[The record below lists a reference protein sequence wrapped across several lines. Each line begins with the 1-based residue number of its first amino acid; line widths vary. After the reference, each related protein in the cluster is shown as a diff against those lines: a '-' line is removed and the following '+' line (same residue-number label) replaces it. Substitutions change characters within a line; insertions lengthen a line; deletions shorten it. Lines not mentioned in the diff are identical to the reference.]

1 MTLAQRVN
9 SLREHLRYY
18 HPRYK
23 FILSL
28 PKGSRVLDLG
38 CGECIAMTKFR
49 ELRPDLVFSAVD
61 ILDVAG
67 CVPPS
72 VDFHQVDIQQKPLPF
87 GNDSF
92 DAVYCSHV
100 FEHLYST
107 DLILQEIRRV
117 LSDNGRIYVETP
129 SLNSLRV
136 PSFGL
141 WRDQDVPFNFYDDP
155 THIKPF
161 SKTGLLIILKRS
173 GFTKITVAA
182 ARNPWSLLLSPYIFL
197 RGLVTKDRPLL
208 TLAVWEITGW
218 CIYAVAYN
226 SKTRTD

>member
-1 MTLAQRVN
+1 MTLAQRVSN
-9 SLREHLRYY
+9 LREHLRYY

-38 CGECIAMTKFR
+38 CGECIAMSKFR

-61 ILDVAG
+61 IQDVAG
-67 CVPPS
+67 RIPPH
-72 VDFHQVDIQQKPLPF
+72 VDFHQVDIQERPLPF
-87 GNDSF
+87 GNNSF

-100 FEHLYST
+100 LEHLSST
-107 DLILQEIRRV
+107 HLVLQEIRRV
-117 LSDNGRIYVETP
+117 LKDAGRVYLETP
-129 SLNSLRV
+129 SLNSLFV
-136 PSFGL
+136 PSFGYG
-141 WRDQDVPFNFYDDP
+141 RDQDVPFNFYDDP

-161 SKTGLLIILKRS
+161 SKTGLLILLKRS
-173 GFTKITVAA
+173 GFSKITVAA

-197 RGLVTKDRPLL
+197 RGLLTKDRPLL
-208 TLAVWEITGW
+208 IVAVWEVTGW

-226 SKTRTD
+226 SKTEGS